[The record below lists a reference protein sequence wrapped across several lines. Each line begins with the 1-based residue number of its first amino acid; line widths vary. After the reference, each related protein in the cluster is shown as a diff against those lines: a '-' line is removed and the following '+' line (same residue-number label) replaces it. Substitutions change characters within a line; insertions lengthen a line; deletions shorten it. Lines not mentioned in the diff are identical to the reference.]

1 MARDR
6 LIGNYGKVAK
16 GALGT
21 AVTTGTLTDGQ
32 LYIAKVVDASTALP
46 AGIQVGYPFTA
57 DGTEDITST
66 TDEVYPLTLT
76 DQCDVQSWTLE
87 FSSNEVDVTT
97 LCDTSKVYEKGRVDP
112 SGTIEGVFTLGTTD
126 SDGGF
131 ANSFIDIV
139 SQADDGGAITI
150 NAIDDSAIYLV
161 LYKQKSDASGE
172 TEAFYIVPAVVLS
185 FSDNVTDGEAQSFS
199 SSFRPTADSSV
210 KFVLY
215 ENTIA

>member
-16 GALGT
+16 GTLGT
-21 AVTTGTLTDGQ
+21 AITTGTLTAGQ
-32 LYIAKVVDASTALP
+32 LYIAKVVDAATALP
-46 AGIQVGYPFTA
+46 TGIEAGYPFTA

-66 TDEVYPLTLT
+66 TDEAYPLTLT
-76 DQCDVQSWTLE
+76 DQCDVQNWSLE
-87 FSSNEVDVTT
+87 FSANEVDVTT
-97 LCDTSKVYEKGRVDP
+97 LCDQSKVYEKGRVDP
-112 SGTIEGVFTLGTTD
+112 SGNIEGVFTLGITD
-126 SDGGF
+126 QDGGF
-131 ANSFIDIV
+131 ANNFVDIV

-150 NAIDDSAIYLV
+150 NKIDDSSIYLI
-161 LYKQKSDASGE
+161 LYKQKDDSSGE
-172 TEAFYIVPAVVLS
+172 TETFYIVPSVVLS

-199 SSFRPTADSSV
+199 SSFRPTNDDEV